1 MPRDSKTYDAK
12 SIDIVQNIK
21 HVRLRPLMYITDTK
35 GDGAF
40 QIVKELIDNAVDE
53 WLAGHVKRIR
63 IEVKG
68 QEFTVEDDGRG
79 IPTGKHP
86 ETGESALTSIFTI
99 LGSGGKFRKDA
110 YSFSS
115 GLHGVGLTVVNALT
129 SGLTVYT
136 KRGKEKGRYQNFAR
150 GERKSALRVGGYG
163 GEFRRGTCITGYL
176 DPEIFGTTEIPLDK
190 VHHTAVMTAILCP
203 GLKIWFNDEE
213 FVYQGGLPELIK
225 ANANLDVGPVKIKK
239 DQMEVVFGWEFGDR
253 EGERWFS
260 FCNVTQ
266 TPHDGLHVTGAQ
278 RAISKALMTVSKGS
292 GLSSKELLD
301 GLCGAVHVLV
311 AEPQFQGQSKVF
323 LANVDVYE
331 RVSTE
336 VFHATMA
343 WIRRNKKDAKAIIDR
358 AVMLKKQRAE
368 YKKARA
374 TLKKIN
380 TKKRGALPA
389 KLAASPRCK
398 ATRRELYIVEGDSA
412 GGSAISARDP
422 GFQEILPLRGK
433 MPNAQQK
440 SLKKI
445 LDNTEFQSILQSV
458 GGGFGPDFKLK
469 DMRVGKILLLMDAD
483 ADGAHLVCLLLA
495 FFLRYLRPVID
506 EGRLYIV
513 DSPLFVAEQG
523 LHRWFG
529 SSRAEVEASAPNGK
543 PIVITRLKGH
553 GSSTV
558 QDLKSYAMGESRK
571 LVRVTPERAE
581 RALELMDA
589 DAEVRR
595 DLLGLA

>member
-1 MPRDSKTYDAK
+1 VPTKPKTYDAK

-21 HVRLRPLMYITDTK
+21 HVRMRPLMYITDTQ
-35 GDGAF
+35 DQGAF
-40 QIVKELIDNAVDE
+40 QIVKELIDNSVDE

-63 IEVKG
+63 IEVDA
-68 QEFTVEDDGRG
+68 QRFVVEDDGRG

-86 ETGESALTSIFTI
+86 ETGEPALTSIFTI

-136 KRGKEKGRYQNFAR
+136 KRGTAKGRSQNFSQ
-150 GERKSALRVGGYG
+150 GIKKSALRTGAYG
-163 GEFRRGTCITGYL
+163 GEFRRGTCVEGYL
-176 DPEIFGTTEIPLDK
+176 DPEIFGDTDIPLDK
-190 VHHTAVMTAILCP
+190 VHHTAVMTAVLCP
-203 GLKIWFNDEE
+203 GLKVLMNDEE
-213 FVYQGGLPELIK
+213 FVYKGGLPRLLE
-225 ANANLDVGPVKIKK
+225 ANARVAVGPVKVKT
-239 DQMEVVFGWEFGDR
+239 DQVDVVFGWDFDK
-253 EGERWFS
+253 EGEEWSS

-266 TPHDGLHVTGAQ
+266 TPHDGLHVSGAQ
-278 RAISKALMTVSKGS
+278 KAISKALMTLSKGS

-323 LANVDVYE
+323 LANVTVYE
-331 RVSTE
+331 QVYVAVLE
-336 VFHATMA
+336 ATMK
-343 WIRRNKKDAKAIIDR
+343 WIRRNKKDAKSIIDR
-358 AVMLKKQRAE
+358 AVEIKKQRAE

-374 TLKKIN
+374 TLKKIT
-380 TKKRGALPA
+380 TKKRGNLPP
-389 KLAASPRCK
+389 KLASSPRCK
-398 ATRRELYIVEGDSA
+398 STRRELYIVEGDSA

-422 GFQEILPLRGK
+422 KFQEILPLRGK
-433 MPNAQQK
+433 MPNAQQN
-440 SLKKI
+440 SLKKV

-458 GGGFGPDFKLK
+458 GGGFGPDFLLK
-469 DMRVGKILLLMDAD
+469 DMRVGKVLLLMDAD

-495 FFLRYLRPVID
+495 FFIKYLRPVID

-523 LHRWFG
+523 INRWFG
-529 SSRAEVEASAPNGK
+529 ATRAEAEAAAPNGK
-543 PIVITRLKGH
+543 PVVITRLKGH

-558 QDLKSYAMGESRK
+558 QDLKTYAMGGDRK
-571 LVRVTPERAE
+571 LIQVTLDRAE
-581 RALELMDA
+581 RALELMDK
-589 DAEVRR
+589 DAGVRR
-595 DLLGLA
+595 ELLGLA

>member
-1 MPRDSKTYDAK
+1 VPKSQTYDAK

-21 HVRLRPLMYITDTK
+21 HVRMRPLMYVTDVQEQ
-35 GDGAF
+35 GAF
-40 QIVKELIDNAVDE
+40 QIVKELIDNSVDE

-63 IEVKG
+63 IEVDCQK
-68 QEFTVEDDGRG
+68 FVVEDDGRG

-86 ETGESALTSIFTI
+86 ETGEPALTSIFTI

-110 YSFSS
+110 YAFSS

-136 KRGKEKGRYQNFAR
+136 KRGTAKGRSQNFSQ
-150 GERKSALRVGGYG
+150 GIKKSALRTGAYG
-163 GEFRRGTCITGYL
+163 GEFRRGTCIEGWL
-176 DPEIFGTTEIPLDK
+176 DPEIFGDTDIPIDK

-203 GLKIWFNDEE
+203 GLKVELNGEE
-213 FVYQGGLPELIK
+213 FVYKGGMPRLLE
-225 ANANLDVGPVKIKK
+225 ANARINVGPVKVKK
-239 DQMEVVFGWEFGDR
+239 KAVEVVFGWDFDK
-253 EGERWFS
+253 EGEEWFS

-278 RAISKALMTVSKGS
+278 KAISKALMTLSKGS

-323 LANVDVYE
+323 LANVDVYH
-331 RVSTE
+331 E
-336 VFHATMA
+336 VFEEVLTATLA
-343 WIRRNKKDAKAIIDR
+343 WIRRNKKDAKTIIDR
-358 AVMLKKQRAE
+358 ALELKKQRAE

-374 TLKKIN
+374 TLKKIT
-380 TKKRGALPA
+380 TKKRGNLPP
-389 KLAASPRCK
+389 KLAASPRCAARK
-398 ATRRELYIVEGDSA
+398 RELYIVEGDSA

-422 GFQEILPLRGK
+422 KFQEILPLRGK

-440 SLKKI
+440 SLKKV

-469 DMRVGKILLLMDAD
+469 EMRVGKVLLLMDAD

-495 FFLRYLRPVID
+495 FFLRYLRPVVD

-529 SSRAEVEASAPNGK
+529 ATRQEAEAAAPNGK
-543 PIVITRLKGH
+543 PVVITRLKGH

-558 QDLKSYAMGESRK
+558 QDLKTYAMGDDRK
-571 LVRVTPERAE
+571 LVQVTADRAD
-581 RALELMDA
+581 RALQLMDD
-589 DAEVRR
+589 DAGVRR
-595 DLLGLA
+595 ELLGLV

>member
-1 MPRDSKTYDAK
+1 VSKNYDAK

-21 HVRLRPLMYITDTK
+21 HVRMRPLMYITDCSEQ
-35 GDGAF
+35 GAF

-53 WLAGHVKRIR
+53 WLAGHVKRVR
-63 IEVKG
+63 IEVDG
-68 QEFTVEDDGRG
+68 VRFVVEDDGRG

-110 YSFSS
+110 YTFSS

-136 KRGKEKGRYQNFAR
+136 KRGKAKARYQNFAR
-150 GERKSALRVGGYG
+150 GERKSALRTGGYG
-163 GEFRRGTCITGYL
+163 GEFRRGTCVEGWL
-176 DPEIFGTTEIPLDK
+176 DPEIFGDTTIPVDK

-203 GLKIWFNDEE
+203 GLTVEMNGEE
-213 FVYQGGLPELIK
+213 FIYKGGLPRLLE
-225 ANANLDVGPVKIKK
+225 ANARVDIGPVKVKT
-239 DQMEVVFGWEFGDR
+239 DSVDVVFGWDFDK
-253 EGERWFS
+253 EGEEWFS

-266 TPHDGLHVTGAQ
+266 TPHDGLHVSGAQ
-278 RAISKALMTVSKGS
+278 KAISKALMTLSKGS

-311 AEPQFQGQSKVF
+311 GEPQFQGQSKVF
-323 LANVDVYE
+323 LANVEVYHNVFE
-331 RVSTE
+331 E
-336 VFHATMA
+336 VLAATLR
-343 WIRRNKKDAKAIIDR
+343 WVKRHKKDAKTIIDR
-358 AVMLKKQRAE
+358 ALAIKKQRAE
-368 YKKARA
+368 FKKARA
-374 TLKKIN
+374 TLKKIG

-389 KLAASPRCK
+389 KLASSPRCR

-422 GFQEILPLRGK
+422 KFQEILPLRGK
-433 MPNAQQK
+433 MPNAQQQ
-440 SLKKI
+440 SLKKV
-445 LDNTEFQSILQSV
+445 LDNTEFQHILQSV
-458 GGGFGPDFKLK
+458 GGGFGPDFRLK
-469 DMRVGKILLLMDAD
+469 DMRVGKVLLLMDAD

-523 LHRWFG
+523 LVRWFG
-529 SSRAEVEASAPNGK
+529 ATRAEAEAAAPNGK
-543 PIVITRLKGH
+543 PVVITRLKGH

-558 QDLKSYAMGESRK
+558 QDLQTYAMGKSRK
-571 LVRVTPERAE
+571 LIQVSSDRAE
-581 RALELMDA
+581 RALALMDK
-589 DAEVRR
+589 DAGIRR
-595 DLLGLA
+595 ELLGLA

>member
-1 MPRDSKTYDAK
+1 MPKTQTYDAK

-21 HVRLRPLMYITDTK
+21 HVRMRPLMYVTDTK
-35 GDGAF
+35 EQGAY
-40 QIVKELIDNAVDE
+40 QIVKELIDNSVDE

-63 IEVKG
+63 IEVDR
-68 QEFTVEDDGRG
+68 QHFVVEDDGRG

-86 ETGESALTSIFTI
+86 ETGEPALTSIFTI

-110 YSFSS
+110 YAFSS

-129 SGLTVYT
+129 SGLIVYT
-136 KRGKEKGRYQNFAR
+136 KRGKAKGRYQNFAR
-150 GERKSALRVGGYG
+150 GERKSALRTGAYG
-163 GEFRRGTCITGYL
+163 GEFRRGTCVEGWL
-176 DPEIFGTTEIPLDK
+176 DPEIFGDTDIPVDK

-203 GLKIWFNDEE
+203 GLKVSLNGEE
-213 FVYQGGLPELIK
+213 FVYKGGLPELVK
-225 ANANLDVGPVKIKK
+225 ANADLDVGPVKVKTGQI
-239 DQMEVVFGWEFGDR
+239 DVCFGWQFGDR
-253 EGERWFS
+253 EGELWFS

-278 RAISKALMTVSKGS
+278 KAIAKALMTLSKGS

-323 LANVDVYE
+323 LANVEVYH
-331 RVSTE
+331 E
-336 VFHATMA
+336 VFDQVLTATLG
-343 WIRRNKKDAKAIIDR
+343 WIRRNKKAAKTIIDR
-358 AVMLKKQRAE
+358 ALELKKQRAE

-374 TLKKIN
+374 TLKKIT

-422 GFQEILPLRGK
+422 KFQEILPLRGK

-469 DMRVGKILLLMDAD
+469 EMRVGKVLLLMDAD

-495 FFLRYLRPVID
+495 FFLRYLRPVVD

-529 SSRAEVEASAPNGK
+529 ATRQEAEAAAPNGK
-543 PIVITRLKGH
+543 PVVITRLKGH

-558 QDLKSYAMGESRK
+558 QDLKSYAMGSSRRLIK
-571 LVRVTPERAE
+571 VTADRAE
-581 RALELMDA
+581 RALELMDD
-589 DAEVRR
+589 DAQVRR
-595 DLLGLA
+595 ELLGLV